1 MVKIFRV
8 NKSTRS
14 YRPITGVS
22 DAHKG
27 LVATVRQ
34 TFTHVSWKR
43 CQVHF
48 LRNILSKVPKKN
60 AQKFREAVKAI
71 FKLTD
76 IDFARTMKNALVDEY
91 IDQSKYTEAYETLDA
106 GFEDAFQYTEAGK
119 GYNRLKRTNLLEQL
133 NSEIRRR
140 EKVI

>member
-1 MVKIFRV
+1 M
-8 NKSTRS
+8 
-14 YRPITGVS
+14 
-22 DAHKG
+22 
-27 LVATVRQ
+27 
-34 TFTHVSWKR
+34 
-43 CQVHF
+43 
-48 LRNILSKVPKKN
+48 SKVPKKN